1 MRVERQSLW
10 RHPDFLKLWAGQA
23 VSQFGTQVTYLA
35 LPLTAALLLKAT
47 PVEMGVLAAAETLP
61 IGLVGLFAGVWADR
75 SRRRPMLIAA
85 DIGRAILLGS
95 VPLAAAIGRL
105 HIVQLYV
112 VAFLVGVLSVFFG
125 VAYAPFLLTLVQ
137 RERIVEGNS
146 KLSMTESA
154 ANIAGP
160 GLAGSLI
167 QLATAPVAIL
177 VDALSFLVSALSLG
191 LIRSPEPAPPAPER
205 RGSIRREIGDG
216 FRVVTR
222 DRVLRAIAGCTGTWA
237 FFDTVVLAVLVLYVT
252 RQLRVAPGLLG
263 LIFASGSVGFLL
275 GNLLVERAT
284 RRFGPGP
291 VVVGAAVVSS
301 LGGVL
306 VAAARG
312 PAIVAVAVLVV
323 AQFTLGF
330 GAGLYFIVTAGL
342 QQLATPDHAQGRV
355 NASMRVLSQAV
366 RPAGAVVGGI
376 LGAHIGLQPTLVV
389 GAAGGVVGFL
399 WVWFSPLRTLRDQP
413 APAEAMGTTLL

>member
-177 VDALSFLVSALSLG
+177 ADALSFLVSALSLG

-252 RQLRVAPGLLG
+252 RQLRVAPG
-263 LIFASGSVGFLL
+263 
-275 GNLLVERAT
+275 
-284 RRFGPGP
+284 GP
-291 VVVGAAVVSS
+291 VHMTDV
-301 LGGVL
+301 LGGKKYFH
-306 VAAARG
+306 
-312 PAIVAVAVLVV
+312 AVARKDSRSCEHFVV
-323 AQFTLGF
+323 
-330 GAGLYFIVTAGL
+330 
-342 QQLATPDHAQGRV
+342 
-355 NASMRVLSQAV
+355 
-366 RPAGAVVGGI
+366 
-376 LGAHIGLQPTLVV
+376 
-389 GAAGGVVGFL
+389 
-399 WVWFSPLRTLRDQP
+399 
-413 APAEAMGTTLL
+413 TTG

>member
-1 MRVERQSLW
+1 MKRRGLW
-10 RHPDFLKLWAGQA
+10 QYPDFLKLWAGQA

-47 PVEMGVLAAAETLP
+47 PVQMGVLAAAETLP
-61 IGLVGLFAGVWADR
+61 IALVGLFAGVWADR
-75 SRRRPMLIAA
+75 SRRRPVLIAA

-95 VPLAAAIGRL
+95 VPLAAAIGML

-125 VAYAPFLLTLVQ
+125 VAYAPFLLTLVH

-177 VDALSFLVSALSLG
+177 ADALSFLVSALFLG
-191 LIRSPEPAPPAPER
+191 LIRSAEPMPPAPER
-205 RGSIRREIGDG
+205 RGGIRREIRDG

-222 DRVLRAIAGCTGTWA
+222 DRILRAIAGCTGTWA

-284 RRFGPGP
+284 RRFGSGP

-301 LGGVL
+301 VGGVL

-312 PAIVAVAVLVV
+312 PAIVAVVVLMV
-323 AQFTLGF
+323 AQFTLGL

-342 QQLATPDHAQGRV
+342 QQLATPDHVQGRV
-355 NASMRVLSQAV
+355 NASMRVLSQGV
-366 RPAGAVVGGI
+366 RPVGAVVGGI

-389 GAAGGVVGFL
+389 GAVGGVVGFL

-413 APAEAMGTTLL
+413 TPAETTGTALS